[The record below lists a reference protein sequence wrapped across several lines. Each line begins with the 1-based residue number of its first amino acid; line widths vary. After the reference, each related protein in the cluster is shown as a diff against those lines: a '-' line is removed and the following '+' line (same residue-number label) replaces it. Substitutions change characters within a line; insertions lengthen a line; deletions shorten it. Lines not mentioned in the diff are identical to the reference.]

1 MTLQPGLKD
10 QIRDAQLKGMQG
22 RFNEKGEY
30 VNPIGAPAEDPAA
43 DGDAPMAP
51 MKGTTED
58 PPPTPPMNDTGTAPA
73 SPPPAPAT
81 GTQPG
86 KKAP

>member
-1 MTLQPGLKD
+1 
-10 QIRDAQLKGMQG
+10 MQG

-30 VNPIGAPAEDPAA
+30 VNPIGAPSEAPDV

-51 MKGTTED
+51 RKGTTEE
-58 PPPTPPMNDTGTAPA
+58 PPPTTPMNDTGTAPA
-73 SPPPAPAT
+73 SSDPAT
-81 GTQPG
+81 GTPPG